1 MSDQNCPICSSIVKE
16 TGRGGTGDFYDY
28 KCPVC
33 GPFTITRTALHNL
46 RSEKLTEKKS
56 AVLSHAIRRMQKQDS
71 WPEVNSKILNVI
83 MENNYLPSPAE
94 QADNL
99 ILWIGDNIEAPGV
112 EIVVDPDL
120 HKAIIGAVNNQNFHF
135 IVSSL
140 IEQGLVLGKKEMV
153 KRPVTLSFKGWQR
166 YELIKK
172 GALDSR
178 KAFMAMPFG
187 NDLIDKVYRDY
198 FKKAVEQKGFNL
210 FRIDEEP
217 KAGSIDDRLRVE
229 IRTSKFLIAELTGGN
244 HGAYWE
250 AGFAEGLGK
259 PVIYTC
265 ESSYFKNEGTHFDTN
280 HLHTVLWER
289 NRLEEAAERL
299 KITIRATLPEDA
311 KLRDD

>member
-16 TGRGGTGDFYDY
+16 TGRGGSADFHDY
-28 KCPVC
+28 QCPVC

-46 RSEKLTEKKS
+46 RSKNITEKKS
-56 AVLSHAIRRMQKQDS
+56 AVLSHAIQRMQKQNS
-71 WPEVNSKILNVI
+71 WPEINSKMLKII

-99 ILWIGDNIEAPGV
+99 IVWIGDNIEAPGI
-112 EIVVDPDL
+112 EIGVDPDL
-120 HKAIIGAVNNQNFHF
+120 HKAIIGAINNDNLHF

-140 IEQGLVLGKKEMV
+140 IEQGLVLSKSLKV

-166 YELIKK
+166 YDLIKK
-172 GALDSR
+172 GSLDSR

-187 NDLIDKVYRDY
+187 NGLIDKVYRDY
-198 FKKAVEQKGFNL
+198 FKEAVAQAGFNL

-229 IRTSKFLIAELTGGN
+229 IRTSRFLIAELTDGN

-265 ESSYFKNEGTHFDTN
+265 EQSYFKDKKTHFDTN
-280 HLHTVLWER
+280 HLHTVLWEES
-289 NRLEEAAERL
+289 NLEEAANQL
-299 KITIRATLPEDA
+299 KITIRATLPAEA
-311 KLRDD
+311 KLRD

>member
-16 TGRGGTGDFYDY
+16 SGRGGSADFHDY
-28 KCPVC
+28 KCPIC

-46 RSEKLTEKKS
+46 RTEKLTEKKS
-56 AVLSHAIRRMQKQDS
+56 AALSHAIRRMQKQNS
-71 WPEVNSKILNVI
+71 WPEIDSRILDVI

-99 ILWIGDNIEAPGV
+99 ILWLGDNIEAPGI
-112 EIVVDPDL
+112 EIGVDPDL
-120 HKAIIGAVNNQNFHF
+120 HKAIIGAVNNNNFHF
-135 IVSSL
+135 IVSYL
-140 IEQGLVLGKKEMV
+140 IEEGLVLSQRDTA
-153 KRPVTLSFKGWQR
+153 KRPVTLSIGGWKR
-166 YELIKK
+166 YELIKR

-187 NDLIDKVYRDY
+187 NDLIDKVYKDY
-198 FKKAVEQKGFNL
+198 FKKAVEKTGFNL
-210 FRIDEEP
+210 FRIDEKP

-229 IRTSKFLIAELTGGN
+229 IRRSGFLIAELTDGN

-265 ESSYFKNEGTHFDTN
+265 ERSYFKKEGTHFDTN
-280 HLHTVLWER
+280 HLHTVLWEP
-289 NRLEEAAERL
+289 NDLDGAAERL

-311 KLRDD
+311 KLEDE

>member
-1 MSDQNCPICSSIVKE
+1 MSGQDCPICSSIVE
-16 TGRGGTGDFYDY
+16 ESGRDGSADSYHY
-28 KCPVC
+28 KCSVC

-46 RSEKLTEKKS
+46 RTERLTEKKS
-56 AVLSHAIRRMQKQDS
+56 AILSHAIRRMQKQNS
-71 WPEVNSKILNVI
+71 WPEINPKILDII

-99 ILWIGDNIEAPGV
+99 ILWIGDNIEAPGI
-112 EIVVDPDL
+112 EISVDPDL
-120 HKAIIGAVNNQNFHF
+120 HKAIIGAVNNKNFHF

-140 IEQGLVLGKKEMV
+140 IKQGLVLSQYDTA
-153 KRPVTLSFKGWQR
+153 KRPVTLSFEGWQH
-166 YELIKK
+166 YELIKR

-198 FKKAVEQKGFNL
+198 FKKAVEQTGFNL
-210 FRIDEEP
+210 LRIDEKP

-229 IRTSKFLIAELTGGN
+229 IRTSRFLIAELTGGN

-265 ESSYFKNEGTHFDTN
+265 ERSYFKNEGTHFDTN
-280 HLHTVLWER
+280 HLHTVLWEP
-289 NRLEEAAERL
+289 NKLDEAAERL
-299 KITIRATLPEDA
+299 KITIRASLPEDA
-311 KLRDD
+311 KLEDD

>member
-1 MSDQNCPICSSIVKE
+1 MSDQKCPICSSDVKE
-16 TGRGGTGDFYDY
+16 SGQGGSADFHDY

-46 RSEKLTEKKS
+46 RSERLTEKKS
-56 AVLSHAIRRMQKQDS
+56 AILSHAIRRMQKQNS
-71 WPEVNSKILNVI
+71 WPEIDSKILDII

-99 ILWIGDNIEAPGV
+99 ILWLGNNIDAPGI
-112 EIVVDPDL
+112 EISIDPDL
-120 HKAIIGAVNNQNFHF
+120 HKAIIGAVNNNNFHF
-135 IVSSL
+135 VVSSL
-140 IEQGLVLGKKEMV
+140 IEEGLVLSQRDTA
-153 KRPVTLSFKGWQR
+153 KRPVTLSFKGWER
-166 YELIKK
+166 YDRIKK

-187 NDLIDKVYRDY
+187 NDLIDKVYSDY
-198 FKKAVEQKGFNL
+198 FKRAVEQTGFNL
-210 FRIDEEP
+210 FRIDEKP

-229 IRTSKFLIAELTGGN
+229 IRTSRFIIAELTEGN

-259 PVIYTC
+259 PVIYSC
-265 ESSYFKNEGTHFDTN
+265 EKSYFEKKGSHFDTN
-280 HLHTVLWER
+280 HLHTVLWES
-289 NRLEEAAERL
+289 NDLDDAAERL

-311 KLRDD
+311 KLEDD

>member
-1 MSDQNCPICSSIVKE
+1 MSDQKCPICSLIVEE
-16 TGRGGTGDFYDY
+16 TGRGGSADFHDY

-46 RSEKLTEKKS
+46 RSKTLTEKKS

-71 WPEVNSKILNVI
+71 WPEINSKILDVI

-99 ILWIGDNIEAPGV
+99 ILWIGDNVEVPGV
-112 EIVVDPDL
+112 EIGVDPDL
-120 HKAIIGAVNNQNFHF
+120 HKAIIGAVNNHNFHF

-140 IEQGLVLGKKEMV
+140 VEQGLVLSKSEMV
-153 KRPVTLSFKGWQR
+153 KRPVTLSFRGWQR

-178 KAFMAMPFG
+178 KAFMAMPYG

-198 FKKAVEQKGFNL
+198 FKKAVEQTGFNL
-210 FRIDEEP
+210 FRIDEKP

-229 IRTSKFLIAELTGGN
+229 IRTSKFLIAELTEGN

-265 ESSYFKNEGTHFDTN
+265 ESTYFKNKGTHFDTN

-289 NRLEEAAERL
+289 EGLEDAAERL

-311 KLRDD
+311 KLKDD

>member
-16 TGRGGTGDFYDY
+16 TSRGGSADFHDY

-56 AVLSHAIRRMQKQDS
+56 ALLSHAIRRMQKQNS
-71 WPEVNSKILNVI
+71 WPEINSKILDVI
-83 MENNYLPSPAE
+83 MESNYLPSPAE

-99 ILWIGDNIEAPGV
+99 ILWIGDNIDAPGV
-112 EIVVDPDL
+112 EIGVDPDL
-120 HKAIIGAVNNQNFHF
+120 HKAIIGAVNNHNFHF

-140 IEQGLVLGKKEMV
+140 IEQGLVLSKSEMV

-187 NDLIDKVYRDY
+187 NDLIDKLYRDY
-198 FKKAVEQKGFNL
+198 FKKAVEQTGFNL

-265 ESSYFKNEGTHFDTN
+265 ESSYFRNEGTHFDTN
-280 HLHTVLWER
+280 HLHTVLWEP

-299 KITIRATLPEDA
+299 KITVRATLPEDA
-311 KLRDD
+311 KLKDD

>member
-1 MSDQNCPICSSIVKE
+1 MSDQKCPICSSVVKE
-16 TGRGGTGDFYDY
+16 SGKGGSADFHDY

-46 RSEKLTEKKS
+46 RSERITEKKS
-56 AVLSHAIRRMQKQDS
+56 AILSHAIRRMQKQGS
-71 WPEVNSKILNVI
+71 WPEIDSKILDII

-99 ILWIGDNIEAPGV
+99 ILWLGDNIDAPGI
-112 EIVVDPDL
+112 EISVNPDL
-120 HKAIIGAVNNQNFHF
+120 HKAIIGAVNNNNFHF
-135 IVSSL
+135 VVSSL
-140 IEQGLVLGKKEMV
+140 IEKGLVLSQRDTV
-153 KRPVTLSFKGWQR
+153 KWLVTLSFKGWER

-187 NDLIDKVYRDY
+187 NDLIDKVYSDY
-198 FKKAVEQKGFNL
+198 FKRAVEQTGFNL
-210 FRIDEEP
+210 FRIDEKP

-229 IRTSKFLIAELTGGN
+229 IRTSRFLIAELTDGN

-259 PVIYTC
+259 PVIYSC
-265 ESSYFKNEGTHFDTN
+265 EKSYFENKGSHFDTN
-280 HLHTVLWER
+280 HLHTVLWES
-289 NRLEEAAERL
+289 NDLEDAAERL

-311 KLRDD
+311 KLEDD